1 MAPDFDTHKK
11 QSKFLKFIY
20 VLNTFRRRPDRKWD
34 IRFHRRTDVYRLH
47 VRRQNEGSTSAR
59 ISKVPSKMFAMD
71 TDTRVATPISFV
83 YLFCLLRRH
92 ICCRAI
98 KTIIGVTAI
107 DYQCLT
113 EEIGQSEI
121 ICFQWRLT
129 VSHSV
134 NPQFGHNPI
143 PTVFSIERLVS
154 DLKVDSKFTI
164 IWPAE
169 VRSWSRKRV
178 LIIRW
183 FCWSG

>member
-34 IRFHRRTDVYRLH
+34 ICFHWRTDLYRLH

-59 ISKVPSKMFAMD
+59 ISKVPSKMFAID
-71 TDTRVATPISFV
+71 TDKRVATPI
-83 YLFCLLRRH
+83 H
-92 ICCRAI
+92 RAI

-113 EEIGQSEI
+113 EKIGQLLCGQSEI